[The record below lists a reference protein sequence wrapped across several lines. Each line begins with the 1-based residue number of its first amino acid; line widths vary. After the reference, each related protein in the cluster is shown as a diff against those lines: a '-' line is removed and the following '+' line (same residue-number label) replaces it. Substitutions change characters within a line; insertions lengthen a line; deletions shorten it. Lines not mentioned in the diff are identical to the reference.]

1 MGKIRKFCH
10 FPLENSIWKIFVWG
24 AIFQETIFLG
34 GNYERDNCPGG
45 NCRRT
50 FTIQVLGHFSLD
62 SFPPDGETNF
72 IIVDR
77 TNLLNTALGEIH
89 KTKFLN

>member
-1 MGKIRKFCH
+1 MEKVRKFCH
-10 FPLENSIWKIFVWG
+10 FPLENSIWKIIVLG
-24 AIFQETIFLG
+24 AIFQGTIFLG
-34 GNYERDNCPGG
+34 SNYQRGNCPGG

-50 FTIQVLGHFSLD
+50 FTIQVLGQFSLD
-62 SFPPDGETNF
+62 NFPPDGETNF

-77 TNLLNTALGEIH
+77 TKLLNTALEEIH